1 MTNQTLQ
8 DSDVSARTLATLT
21 TLSYRSG
28 ELKPYLDSLCEGL
41 ISVLGEGI
49 AAVTLY
55 RDNKKHVLSVVPKER
70 QPKGALEVHG
80 YLSTYVVNHQQLLNV
95 EDASKTPQYGTPP
108 EGYCSYLGVPLILPD
123 GKVVGTLCYFNKDK
137 RHYGEQEQL
146 TSELFAQKAA
156 IALDNYELYQQLK
169 LHSKNLEDQV
179 EERTQELL
187 KTREELMHKEK
198 LAAIGEFASHITHEI
213 RNPLA
218 TIRLVLE
225 YLQKTEDEKSS
236 KRATLAANEVQRLEK
251 LLNEVLMY
259 AKPVETNIE
268 RLPLAQWL
276 QDFLITHDSMLDKAG
291 LTQNLICK
299 DPPFVLADTNQ
310 LTQVCLNLLRNACE
324 ASPADESITWTLGIH
339 NNGGFVSIHN
349 RGDTIPADK
358 LPHITEAFIS
368 GKAGG
373 SGLGLAIVKSLID
386 AQQGTLNIESDDANG
401 TIVTVT
407 LPLAPS

>member
-8 DSDVSARTLATLT
+8 NSDVSARTLATLT

-95 EDASKTPQYGTPP
+95 EDASKTPQYGKPP
-108 EGYCSYLGVPLILPD
+108 QGYCSYLGVPLILPD
-123 GKVVGTLCYFNKDK
+123 GKVVGTLCYFDKKK
-137 RHYGEQEQL
+137 RHYSEQEQL
-146 TSELFAQKAA
+146 SSELFAQKAA

-169 LHSKNLEDQV
+169 QHSKNLEDQV

-259 AKPVETNIE
+259 AKPVETDIE

-276 QDFLITHDSMLDKAG
+276 KDFMITHDSMLHKAG

-299 DPPFVLADTNQ
+299 DQPFVLADTNQ

-324 ASPADESITWTLGIH
+324 ASPSGDPIIWTIGTH
-339 NNGGFVSIHN
+339 DNSGFVSIHN
-349 RGDTIPADK
+349 RGDAIPADK

-373 SGLGLAIVKSLID
+373 SGLGLAIVKSLVD
-386 AQQGTLNIESDDANG
+386 AQQGKLNIESDDANG

-407 LPLAPS
+407 LSLAPS

>member
-1 MTNQTLQ
+1 MTSET
-8 DSDVSARTLATLT
+8 SDVSIRTLATLT

-28 ELKPYLDSLCEGL
+28 ELKPYLDSLCAGL

-80 YLSTYVVNHQQLLNV
+80 YLSTYVVNHQQSLNV
-95 EDASKTPQYGTPP
+95 EDATVTSQYGKPP
-108 EGYCSYLGVPLILPD
+108 EGYCSYLGIPLILPN
-123 GKVVGTLCYFNKDK
+123 GKVVGTLCYFNKNK
-137 RHYGEQEQL
+137 RKYTEQEQQS
-146 TSELFAQKAA
+146 SELFAEKAA

-169 LHSKNLEDQV
+169 EYSENLENQV
-179 EERTQELL
+179 QARTRELL

-198 LAAIGEFASHITHEI
+198 LAEIGEFASRITHEI

-236 KRATLAANEVQRLEK
+236 KRVMLAANEVQRLEN
-251 LLNEVLMY
+251 LLNEILVY
-259 AKPVETNIE
+259 AKPVQINREP
-268 RLPLAQWL
+268 LFLAQWL
-276 QDFLITHDSMLDKAG
+276 KDFLITHDSMLHKAG
-291 LTQNLICK
+291 VTENLICQSEPK
-299 DPPFVLADTNQ
+299 ILADTNS
-310 LTQVCLNLLRNACE
+310 LTQICLNLLRNACE
-324 ASPADESITWTLGIH
+324 ASRSDGIINWTIGV
-339 NNGGFVSIHN
+339 NENGGFVSIHN
-349 RGDTIPADK
+349 WGTAIPANK

-373 SGLGLAIVKSLID
+373 SGLGLAIVKSLVD
-386 AQQGTLNIESDDANG
+386 AQKGMLEIKSNDASGT
-401 TIVTVT
+401 TIIVT
-407 LPLAPS
+407 LPLSPA